1 MAAHRVA
8 DREVVGSESGQTH
21 AGRWT
26 ERVGAALASPV
37 GVIVIV
43 PGLVAVIGLLLTLLG
58 QNALRESTSTL
69 GRDRFAEQTTFA
81 ARGIA
86 ASLAHADPL
95 LDRMRELARTWTP
108 ADPPGPLAH
117 ELRGLVQGRPGVAY
131 ASISF
136 PDGTFRGLYLDHGV
150 LRFIDSQLTPEGAT
164 KRRYDLVDQDGLALF
179 EEGPWSYDPRQRDF
193 YRLAVSTGQRIW
205 TKPYTFYSSQ
215 QTGVTRTEPVYDSGP
230 ERALR
235 AVLTVDFDVFAL
247 STSMVSVPVPG
258 AKTLLYSSDGT
269 LLAYPE
275 GAGIFEQI
283 ALPAGKVVELADL
296 HDPAIDA
303 FFAAVRR
310 HPEQPGAFSR
320 FVAGSEAMLAMVA
333 PVPAF
338 PELGWNVAAIVPE
351 RVFFSA
357 RIVHERQSLWG
368 AAFSLMLAL
377 GVAVVFAR
385 HVVRVRRQAA
395 SATDRARELGSYQ
408 LVELL
413 GKGGMGEVWRAKHRL
428 LAREAAIKLIRA
440 EKLASSRK
448 DASTSRRRFRRE
460 AQTLAMLQSRH
471 TISLFDYGVTS
482 DGTFFFVME
491 LLDGMDLDTLV
502 QRDGPQPPGRVI
514 HILLQALSSLAEAH
528 DAGLVHRD
536 VKPANLFVCR
546 AADEV
551 DIVKVLDFGIVQSSR
566 ERGSEAAPLRTLE
579 QLVESRVTQGD
590 QLLGT
595 PSFMAPEQIL
605 QRPIDARAD
614 LYALGCVAIWLLSGK
629 APFEKENALATM
641 VGHLTLPP
649 DLSALVP
656 GGMPPELARVIE
668 QCLQKSPSDR
678 PSSARSL
685 AASLRAITLPA
696 EETWT
701 MERARAWWAER
712 RSLPPKPEVEHA
724 SPSASAEDRLSLL
737 G

>member
-1 MAAHRVA
+1 M
-8 DREVVGSESGQTH
+8 
-21 AGRWT
+21 
-26 ERVGAALASPV
+26 GAALASPI
-37 GVIVIV
+37 GVVVIV
-43 PGLVAVIGLLLTLLG
+43 PSLVAAIGLFLTLLG

-69 GRDRFAEQTTFA
+69 GRDRFAEQTSFA

-86 ASLAHADPL
+86 ASLSQADPL
-95 LDRMRELARTWTP
+95 LDRLRELARTWTP
-108 ADPPGPLAH
+108 VDPPGALAH

-136 PDGTFRGLYLDHGV
+136 PNGSFRGLYLDHGV
-150 LRFIDSQLTPEGAT
+150 FRFIDSQMTPEGAT
-164 KRRYDLVDQDGLALF
+164 VRRYDLVDHDGLALF
-179 EEGPWSYDPRQRDF
+179 EQGPWKYDPRQREF

-205 TKPYTFYSSQ
+205 TKPYTFFSSH

-247 STSMVSVPVPG
+247 STSMVSVPVAG

-275 GAGIFEQI
+275 GAEVFERM
-283 ALPAGKVVELADL
+283 ALPAGKVVELGDL
-296 HDPAIDA
+296 RDPAIDA
-303 FFAAVRR
+303 FFAAFRQ

-320 FVAGSEAMLAMVA
+320 FVTGSEAMLAMVA
-333 PVPAF
+333 PVPDF
-338 PELGWNVAAIVPE
+338 PVLGWNVAAIVPE
-351 RVFFSA
+351 QVFFRA
-357 RIVHERQSLWG
+357 RIVHERQSLWV
-368 AAFSLMLAL
+368 AAVSLMLAL

-413 GKGGMGEVWRAKHRL
+413 GKGGMGEVWRARHRL

-448 DASTSRRRFRRE
+448 GASASRRRFRRE

-471 TISLFDYGVTS
+471 TISLFDYGVTA

-491 LLDGMDLDTLV
+491 LLDGMDLETLV
-502 QRDGPQPPGRVI
+502 RRDGPQPPGRVI

-566 ERGSEAAPLRTLE
+566 EQSSEAPPPGTLE
-579 QLVESRVTQGD
+579 ELVESRVTQGE

-605 QRPIDARAD
+605 QKPIDGRAD
-614 LYALGCVAIWLLSGK
+614 LYALGCVAVWLLSGN
-629 APFEKENALATM
+629 APFEEQSALATM
-641 VGHLTLPP
+641 LAHLTRAP
-649 DLSALVP
+649 DLSAWVP
-656 GGMPPELARVIE
+656 GGTPRELARVIE
-668 QCLQKSPSDR
+668 QCLQKSPDDR
-678 PSSARSL
+678 PSSARAL
-685 AASLRAITLPA
+685 AASLRSIKLPVT
-696 EETWT
+696 ETWT
-701 MERARAWWAER
+701 TERGRAWWAER
-712 RSLPPKPEVEHA
+712 QSQPAKPDVEPPGL
-724 SPSASAEDRLSLL
+724 SASAS
-737 G
+737 GPAVA

>member
-1 MAAHRVA
+1 M
-8 DREVVGSESGQTH
+8 
-21 AGRWT
+21 
-26 ERVGAALASPV
+26 GAAVASPV

-43 PGLVAVIGLLLTLLG
+43 PGLVAVIGLFLTLLG

-69 GRDRFAEQTTFA
+69 GRDRFAEQTSFA

-95 LDRMRELARTWTP
+95 LDRLRELARTWTP

-131 ASISF
+131 ASVSF

-150 LRFIDSQLTPEGAT
+150 LRFIDSQITPEGAT
-164 KRRYDLVDQDGLALF
+164 KRRYDLVDLDGLKLF
-179 EEGPWSYDPRQRDF
+179 EDGPWSYDPRQRDF
-193 YRLAVSTGQRIW
+193 YRLAVSAGQRVW
-205 TKPYTFYSSQ
+205 TKPYTFFSSQ
-215 QTGVTRTEPVYDSGP
+215 QTGVTRTEPIYDSGP
-230 ERALR
+230 DRALR

-247 STSMVSVPVPG
+247 STSMVSVPVAG

-275 GAGIFEQI
+275 GAGIFEQM
-283 ALPAGKVVELADL
+283 ALPAGKVVELGDL

-303 FFAAVRR
+303 FFAAIRR
-310 HPEQPGAFSR
+310 LPERAGAFTR
-320 FVAGSEAMLAMVA
+320 FVTGSEAMLAMVA
-333 PVPAF
+333 PVPDF

-351 RVFFSA
+351 QVFFRA
-357 RIVHERQSLWG
+357 RIVHERQSLWV
-368 AAFSLMLAL
+368 ATFSLMLAL

-395 SATDRARELGSYQ
+395 SATHRARELGSYQ

-440 EKLASSRK
+440 EKLASSAK
-448 DASTSRRRFRRE
+448 GAATSRRRFRRE

-482 DGTFFFVME
+482 EGTFFFVME

-514 HILLQALSSLAEAH
+514 HILLQALSSLSEAH
-528 DAGLVHRD
+528 GAGLVHRD

-551 DIVKVLDFGIVQSSR
+551 DIVKVLDFGIVQSAR
-566 ERGSEAAPLRTLE
+566 EKGPEAAPRRTLE
-579 QLVESRVTQGD
+579 ELVESRVTQGE

-605 QRPIDARAD
+605 QKPLDGRAD
-614 LYALGCVAIWLLSGK
+614 LYALGCVALWLLSGK
-629 APFEKENALATM
+629 AAFEEENALATM
-641 VGHLTLPP
+641 LAHLTRQP
-649 DLSALVP
+649 DLSALLPSGVP
-656 GGMPPELARVIE
+656 AELARVID
-668 QCLQKSPSDR
+668 QCLQKSPDDR
-678 PSSARSL
+678 PSSAHSL
-685 AASLRAITLPA
+685 AASLRAITLPPA
-696 EETWT
+696 DVWT

-712 RSLPPKPEVEHA
+712 RSQPPKQDVQPEGL
-724 SPSASAEDRLSLL
+724 SASAD
-737 G
+737 GPAIA